1 MIRSDDS
8 YRPKVQRALP
18 ALYEMQFVILGKLT
32 RGKDQAKKQ
41 IQQLGG
47 KLETKLSDTILAVI
61 STKNEVEK
69 LNDRMEQ
76 AQDLKIHV
84 VSEDFIDEAKD
95 NAGKITDLIL
105 KKSIC
110 DWGSDVS

>member
-1 MIRSDDS
+1 M
-8 YRPKVQRALP
+8 QRKLP
-18 ALYEMQFVILGKLT
+18 ALYDMEFVIVGKLT
-32 RGKDQAKKQ
+32 RGREQAKKQ

-47 KLETKLSDTILAVI
+47 KLDTKLSDTILAVI

-69 LNDRMEQ
+69 MNERMEQ
-76 AQDLKIHV
+76 TKDLKIHV

-95 NAGKITDLIL
+95 NTGKITDLIL